1 MEVNQYLEM
10 FIEESKDHLQACSEH
25 LLELEK
31 NPDDLAIVGEIF
43 RSAHTLKGMSATMG
57 FEDLADL
64 THKMENV
71 LDAIRN
77 EKIHVSPEIL
87 DVVFESVDHLEE
99 MVMDIA
105 NGGDGKRD
113 VSSTVAQLKRIELGE
128 YAIPEVVAT
137 TETPVAA
144 VASMLEYDGF
154 EQTVISQSA
163 EQGFNAFE
171 ISVKLREDCLLK
183 AARVFMVFEIL
194 EKYGDVIKSNPSVEK
209 LEDEQFDQQFYV
221 AFVTKESAEDMQKK
235 IMKVSEVEEV
245 IVATIG
251 KPATAVASVLE
262 YDGFE
267 QTVISQSAEQGF
279 NAFEISVKLREDC
292 LLKAARVFMVF
303 EILEKDG
310 DVIKSNPSVD
320 KLEDEQFDQ
329 QFYVAFVTKESAED
343 MQKKIMKVSEVEEVI
358 VATIEHK
365 QYSEKEQAIQE
376 VAATATAT
384 VEVEAQPATAPETNT
399 AAPKTAKAV
408 APAKTDKSHAP
419 VGNKTIRVNIERLD
433 ILMNLF
439 EELVIDRGRLQSIS
453 TEVNHGEL
461 NETVERMSRVMGDLQ
476 TIILTMRMVPVETVF
491 NRFPKM
497 IRQLSRDLNKKIN
510 LEIIGAETEL
520 DRTVIDEIGDPLVH
534 LIRNSVDHG
543 IENPT
548 ARRAKGKPEEG
559 TVVLRAYHSGNY
571 VFIEIEDD
579 GAGINREKVLAKA
592 ISKGIVTQEQSY
604 SMSDKQIN
612 ELILASG
619 FSTADVISDVSGRGV
634 GLDVVKTTIESLG
647 GNISIESTQDVGSV
661 FSIQLPL
668 TLSIISVMLVE
679 IEKEIYAIPLSSII
693 ETSIIRSSEIMNA
706 HNQKVIDFRGKVV
719 PLVFLEE
726 IFEVPCK
733 EPQDDEFHSVVIV
746 RKGEKLAGLVVDSF
760 IGQQEIVLKSLGNY
774 LTNIFAISGAT
785 ILGNGKVALI
795 VDCNALIK

>member
-10 FIEESKDHLQACSEH
+10 FIEESKEHLQACSEH

-77 EKIHVSPEIL
+77 EKIHVTPEIL

-128 YAIPEVVAT
+128 EAVVEVVAT
-137 TETPVAA
+137 VVAPA
-144 VASMLEYDGF
+144 VESVLKYDSF
-154 EQTVISQSA
+154 EQTVITQSS
-163 EQGFNAFE
+163 EQGFNAYE
-171 ISVKLREDCLLK
+171 ISVTLREDCLLK

-194 EKYGDVIKSNPSVEK
+194 EKDGDVIKSSPSVEK

-235 IMKVSEVEEV
+235 LMKVSEVEEV
-245 IVATIG
+245 VVTTI
-251 KPATAVASVLE
+251 
-262 YDGFE
+262 D
-267 QTVISQSAEQGF
+267 
-279 NAFEISVKLREDC
+279 
-292 LLKAARVFMVF
+292 
-303 EILEKDG
+303 
-310 DVIKSNPSVD
+310 
-320 KLEDEQFDQ
+320 
-329 QFYVAFVTKESAED
+329 
-343 MQKKIMKVSEVEEVI
+343 QKKF
-358 VATIEHK
+358 
-365 QYSEKEQAIQE
+365 SEKEYEAQQE
-376 VAATATAT
+376 IAATATAV
-384 VEVEAQPATAPETNT
+384 VEMESTQATTPAKAEPVAKPAKS
-399 AAPKTAKAV
+399 AAPNKADKT
-408 APAKTDKSHAP
+408 HAP

-439 EELVIDRGRLQSIS
+439 EELVIDRGRLQSIA

-604 SMSDKQIN
+604 SMSDQQIN

-647 GNISIESTQDVGSV
+647 GNISIESTQDVGSI

-726 IFEVPCK
+726 IFEVPRK
-733 EPQDDEFHSVVIV
+733 APQEEEFHSVVIV

>member
-10 FIEESKDHLQACSEH
+10 FIEESKEHLQACSEH

-31 NPDDLAIVGEIF
+31 NPDDLTIVGEIF

-57 FEDLADL
+57 FEDTADL

-77 EKIHVSPEIL
+77 EKIHVTPEIL

-105 NGGDGKRD
+105 SGGDGKRD
-113 VSSTVAQLKRIELGE
+113 VSATVAKLKLIESGE
-128 YAIPEVVAT
+128 SVVA
-137 TETPVAA
+137 EVAA
-144 VASMLEYDGF
+144 TAEKEVFVASTLEYDSF
-154 EQTVISQSA
+154 EQTVITQSF
-163 EQGFNAFE
+163 EQDFNALE
-171 ISVKLREDCLLK
+171 I
-183 AARVFMVFEIL
+183 
-194 EKYGDVIKSNPSVEK
+194 
-209 LEDEQFDQQFYV
+209 
-221 AFVTKESAEDMQKK
+221 
-235 IMKVSEVEEV
+235 
-245 IVATIG
+245 
-251 KPATAVASVLE
+251 
-262 YDGFE
+262 
-267 QTVISQSAEQGF
+267 TVR
-279 NAFEISVKLREDC
+279 LREDC

-310 DVIKSNPSVD
+310 DVIKSSPTVE

-329 QFYVAFVTKESAED
+329 QFHVAYVTKESAED
-343 MQKKIMKVSEVEEVI
+343 MQKKLLKVSEVEEVI
-358 VATIEHK
+358 VVPLTAEQFK
-365 QYSEKEQAIQE
+365 YSEREE
-376 VAATATAT
+376 AT
-384 VEVEAQPATAPETNT
+384 VEAEVVDVKEESSVVPSAPT
-399 AAPKTAKAV
+399 PK
-408 APAKTDKSHAP
+408 PAKTPEKAP
-419 VGNKTIRVNIERLD
+419 TAKTAAVGNKTIRVNIERLD

-439 EELVIDRGRLQSIS
+439 EELVIDRGRLQSIA
-453 TEVNHGEL
+453 TEVNHNEL

-543 IENPT
+543 IENPA
-548 ARRAKGKPEEG
+548 ARLAKGKPEDG

-579 GAGINREKVLAKA
+579 GAGINRDRVLAKA
-592 ISKGIVTQEQSY
+592 ISKGVVTQEQSLV
-604 SMSDKQIN
+604 MSDKQIN

-647 GNISIESTQDVGSV
+647 GNISIESTQDVGSI

-726 IFEVPCK
+726 IFEVPRK
-733 EPQDDEFHSVVIV
+733 QEQDEEFRSVVIV

>member
-10 FIEESKDHLQACSEH
+10 FIEESKEHLQSCSEH

-31 NPDDLAIVGEIF
+31 NPQDLSIVNEIF

-77 EKIHVSPEIL
+77 EKIEVTPEIL

-99 MVMDIA
+99 MVMNIA
-105 NGGDGKRD
+105 EGGDGKRD
-113 VSSTVAQLKRIELGE
+113 VQATVEKLKRIEAGE
-128 YAIPEVVAT
+128 EVGQPAAAEEIAAT
-137 TETPVAA
+137 TIQQE
-144 VASMLEYDGF
+144 SHLDYDDF
-154 EQTVISQSA
+154 EKTVLAQSI
-163 EQGFNAFE
+163 EQGHSAYE
-171 ISVKLREDCLLK
+171 ITVTLREDCLLK

-194 EKYGDVIKSNPSVEK
+194 EKNGDVIKSVPAVDR
-209 LEDEQFDQQFYV
+209 LEDEQFDQVFHIAYIS
-221 AFVTKESAEDMQKK
+221 KEPADDLQKK
-235 IMKVSEVEEV
+235 LMKVSEVEEV
-245 IVATIG
+245 KVV
-251 KPATAVASVLE
+251 PLE
-262 YDGFE
+262 
-267 QTVISQSAEQGF
+267 
-279 NAFEISVKLREDC
+279 
-292 LLKAARVFMVF
+292 
-303 EILEKDG
+303 EKD
-310 DVIKSNPSVD
+310 V
-320 KLEDEQFDQ
+320 Q
-329 QFYVAFVTKESAED
+329 
-343 MQKKIMKVSEVEEVI
+343 
-358 VATIEHK
+358 
-365 QYSEKEQAIQE
+365 SEKK
-376 VAATATAT
+376 
-384 VEVEAQPATAPETNT
+384 VEVVEAEPQPELTV
-399 AAPKTAKAV
+399 KAV
-408 APAKTDKSHAP
+408 AEVPAKNAKAP
-419 VGNKTIRVNIERLD
+419 VSNSKSGGHVSNKMIRVNIERLD

-453 TEVNHGEL
+453 AEVNHQEL

-476 TIILTMRMVPVETVF
+476 NIVLTMRMVQVETVF

-497 IRQLSRDLNKKIN
+497 VRQLSRDLNKKIN

-534 LIRNSVDHG
+534 LIRNSLDHG
-543 IENPT
+543 IESPEV
-548 ARRAKGKPEEG
+548 RIAKGKPEEG
-559 TVVLRAYHSGNY
+559 TVQLRAFHSGNY

-579 GAGINREKVLAKA
+579 GAGINRDKVLEKA
-592 ISKGIVTQEQSY
+592 ISKGIVTTETAKTL
-604 SMSDKQIN
+604 SDKQIN

-619 FSTADVISDVSGRGV
+619 FSTADVISDISGRGV

-647 GNISIESTQDVGSV
+647 GNISIDSTEGVGST

-679 IEKEIYAIPLSSII
+679 IEKEIYAVPLSSII
-693 ETSIIRSSEIMNA
+693 ETSIIRHSDILNA

-719 PLVFLEE
+719 PLVFLDE
-726 IFEVPCK
+726 IFEVPRT
-733 EPQDDEFHSVVIV
+733 EAQDDEFYSVVIV

-795 VDCNALIK
+795 VDCNALMK

>member
-10 FIEESKDHLQACSEH
+10 FIEESKEHLQACSEH

-77 EKIHVSPEIL
+77 EKIHVTPEIL

-128 YAIPEVVAT
+128 EVMPEVVAT
-137 TETPVAA
+137 VAA
-144 VASMLEYDGF
+144 PVVESVLEYDSF
-154 EQTVISQSA
+154 EQTVITQSA

-171 ISVKLREDCLLK
+171 ISV
-183 AARVFMVFEIL
+183 
-194 EKYGDVIKSNPSVEK
+194 
-209 LEDEQFDQQFYV
+209 
-221 AFVTKESAEDMQKK
+221 T
-235 IMKVSEVEEV
+235 
-245 IVATIG
+245 
-251 KPATAVASVLE
+251 
-262 YDGFE
+262 
-267 QTVISQSAEQGF
+267 
-279 NAFEISVKLREDC
+279 LREDC

-310 DVIKSNPSVD
+310 DVIKSSPSVE

-329 QFYVAFVTKESAED
+329 QFYVAFVTKTTAED
-343 MQKKIMKVSEVEEVI
+343 MQKKLMKVSEVDEVI
-358 VATIEHK
+358 VTTIDQRK
-365 QYSEKEQAIQE
+365 FSEKVFEAHQE
-376 VAATATAT
+376 VAATATA
-384 VEVEAQPATAPETNT
+384 VAEVAAIPTNT
-399 AAPKTAKAV
+399 PAAKAEPV
-408 APAKTDKSHAP
+408 AKPAKEATPSKADKNHAP

-647 GNISIESTQDVGSV
+647 GNISIESTQDVGSI

-726 IFEVPCK
+726 IFEVPRQ
-733 EPQDDEFHSVVIV
+733 EHQDEEFHSVVIV